1 MKLSCLIVDD
11 EPLARAGIRH
21 LLKQQEQF
29 IIAAEADNGNDAL
42 RLAELHKPDII
53 FLDIEMPGLNGIN
66 VFKSLTSQP
75 EIIFCTAYADYA
87 VNAFELSATDYLLKP
102 YTSERFQQALFKAF
116 AKIMTQLSRAAI
128 NQQPRQS
135 NEHFLQRLTIRE
147 PGRLRIVDVNDISW
161 IESAGNYIEIH
172 TQPQQKSYL
181 MRETMANIEQ
191 KLDPAL
197 FARIHRSSIVRKND
211 IVELRPGD
219 KGDAEVILKSGQQL
233 VMSRRHRHALTEFI
247 GQLN

>member
-21 LLKQQEQF
+21 LLTQQGQF
-29 IIAAEADNGNDAL
+29 NIAAEADNGNDAL
-42 RLAELHKPDII
+42 RLAELHNPDII

-66 VFKSLTSQP
+66 VFKSLTSKP
-75 EIIFCTAYADYA
+75 EVIFCTAYADYA

-102 YTSERFQQALFKAF
+102 FTTERFQQALFKAYG
-116 AKIMTQLSRAAI
+116 KIMDKLTNATAAI
-128 NQQPRQS
+128 DQVAANV
-135 NEHFLQRLTIRE
+135 NFIQRLTIRE

-191 KLDPAL
+191 KLDPAV
-197 FARIHRSSIVRKND
+197 FARIHRSSIVRKSD
-211 IVELRPGD
+211 IIELRPGD
-219 KGDAEVILKSGQQL
+219 KGDADVILKSGQQL
-233 VMSRRHRHALTEFI
+233 VMSRRHRHALAEFM